1 MYRVILKLNLIQ
13 TMTAVYFWKAIWLIS
28 YLFFAIISLIVLK
41 MCRDKLTRKSVT
53 PKTSILD
60 PKGVYVIKPPDRT
73 IRSEMKNKNGV
84 IRCNSQSYE
93 KGIAELKELDTAYP
107 LYLWKGNHIYDLGE
121 QESIPAIPPF

>member
-1 MYRVILKLNLIQ
+1 MFHVILKLNPIEA
-13 TMTAVYFWKAIWLIS
+13 MTAAYIYHTASLIS
-28 YLFFAIISLIVLK
+28 DILLSITPLLFLAIVLK
-41 MCRDKLTRKSVT
+41 MCRDKLTRKSVI

-107 LYLWKGNHIYDLGE
+107 LYLWKGNHML
-121 QESIPAIPPF
+121 